1 MEFSPDASGIKSLAG
16 FSFQI
21 KVFCNLASK
30 LQEGQQVE
38 FESIDDIA
46 TSKNCKTENLDDLNG
61 KIQAQNYT
69 SIQVKHTNLTK
80 ANTKNILYNW
90 IQLECT
96 SNNVSHYILITDE
109 KYNNQ
114 DVLRAINIDVLI
126 KEIMSSSK
134 KANANISKVKE
145 IFKNKSESEIKKTI
159 ENILNKHD
167 FQSINID
174 NELVENYQDKLF
186 KSANVVVFYQRLDEL
201 LSEITNRI
209 LKSINNSKPFVLK
222 YIDFQKILNDIV
234 QRFSVE
240 VSLPSY
246 NNFKNVTQIDLKSTE
261 IANSREYSQLLYCSL
276 SERSIRNHLLHEQY
290 YRKIKNN
297 YLDLCMDSKCGDIE
311 ATAYENFEDIKEEL
325 QSTNTDTPQNR
336 LKETTGASNSYAG
349 SEQIRNGVC
358 IYLTSNNVS
367 DEVQISWKDE

>member
-46 TSKNCKTENLDDLNG
+46 TSKKCKAENLDDLNG

>member
-1 MEFSPDASGIKSLAG
+1 MDFTPDASGIKSLAG

-21 KVFCNLASK
+21 KIFCSLASK

-46 TSKNCKTENLDDLNG
+46 TSKNCKAENLDDLNG

-186 KSANVVVFYQRLDEL
+186 KSANEVVFYQRLDEL

-209 LKSINNSKPFVLK
+209 LKSINNSKPYVLK

-311 ATAYENFEDIKEEL
+311 TTAYENFEDIKEEL

-336 LKETTGASNSYAG
+336 LKETTRASNSYAG